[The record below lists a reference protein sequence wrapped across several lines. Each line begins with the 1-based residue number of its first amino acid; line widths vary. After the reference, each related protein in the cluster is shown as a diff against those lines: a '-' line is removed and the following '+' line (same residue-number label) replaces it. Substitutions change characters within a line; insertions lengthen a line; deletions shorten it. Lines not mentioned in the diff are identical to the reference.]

1 MAAYCCS
8 KAAMTMLTRT
18 SATELGKFN
27 IRVNAI
33 RPGGMKTEIYKD
45 VMNDPITAQEGMKIL
60 ERAAIK
66 KQLETSDVANL
77 TYFLSSSQSSMITG
91 EDVAIDGGIG
101 VA

>member
-1 MAAYCCS
+1 
-8 KAAMTMLTRT
+8 MLTRT

-33 RPGGMKTEIYKD
+33 RPGGMQTELYRD
-45 VMNDPITAQEGMKIL
+45 VMSDPVAAQQGMKIL

-77 TYFLSSSQSSMITG
+77 TFFSLEFTKLNDYW
-91 EDVAIDGGIG
+91 
-101 VA
+101 